1 MRRLLR
7 TLALGFLIMTF
18 TAGVATAQQSTAD
31 LSGRVTDSSGGVLP
45 GATVTAT
52 QTATGLVRSTVTD
65 DAGAYLFPDLP
76 TGPYRLEV
84 SLSGFGS
91 YAQTGI
97 VLQVGAN
104 PTINATLAVG
114 DLTETVTVEASA
126 PLVDVR
132 SAGISDVVE
141 NERIV
146 ELPLQGRQVTS
157 LLILAGAAVD
167 QQATSPRYNP
177 GGVSISVGGGLAYGV
192 AYTLDGAMHND
203 PYNNLN
209 LPLPFPDALQEF
221 SVATSGLSAD
231 NGMHSGASV
240 NAVTKSGTNRLS
252 GSAFEFVRD
261 RRFNATNPFAAIGP
275 DGERVDDGLKR
286 HQFGGTVGGP
296 MLRDK
301 LFFFGAY
308 QGTRTR
314 QAPSANIAW
323 VPTPAM
329 LAGDFTAFS
338 SPQCNAGRQIA
349 LRAPFVNNRIDPA
362 LFSPAALKLTSML
375 PSTTD
380 PCGQVIWG
388 SPRDSNESQ
397 AIGKL
402 DYQWQANHT
411 VFGRYMRTFVDEFPV
426 WEPGGNLL
434 TTSTA
439 GGDRT
444 VLAESYTLGE
454 TAVFGPTMVNA
465 IRLAY
470 NRTALRALRAP
481 FLDAPSLGVN
491 AFTYFPGKLTMT
503 VTGGFSVG
511 QADSI
516 RSVLLTDAYQVA
528 DDLTLVRGRHQME
541 FGGNLAYWTSESE
554 LNARSGGLWQFNG
567 SQTGLGLADFLAG
580 RMFRLEQGAPNVL
593 PIDQTYLGLYAQD
606 AWSATSRVTVNA
618 GMRWEPFFGQN
629 VRSGAVSIFNLEN
642 FQKGV
647 KSTVFRNAPAGLLYP
662 GDAGFPDNSNA
673 ALNKQ
678 WWNLSPRVG
687 VAWDVHGDGRLAVRT
702 SYGLGYDF
710 VSGQYH
716 FLNAGAAPFANRVR
730 VEGVPFDNP
739 YVNTPG
745 GNPFPIAP
753 PSPGVAYPA
762 FGSYGTLD
770 PDANSP
776 RVQNWNVTV
785 ERQIGAAWQASASY
799 LGSHSDR
806 LWNLVALNP
815 GRYLGAGPCTIAGV
829 SYAVCTTAANL
840 DQRRVLYA
848 QNPAEAR
855 FLGPVDRHTSIGTQS
870 YKGLKLS
877 FRRRASQGV
886 SLTGNYTLSNCVGNV
901 TPTGQPQISSGFLKP
916 EDPDFDRGNCEQN
929 RTHVGNV
936 TAGYQTP
943 EFGTAALRALASG
956 WRVSGILSAR
966 SGSWI
971 TVTTG
976 RDIAASGISAQRL
989 NQVLDDP
996 YGARTVDNYLN
1007 PAAFAYPADGTLGD
1021 HEINSIAGPGYWTI
1035 DLAISRLLTLAAE
1048 RNLEFRVEAFNL
1060 LNNFNWGNP
1069 VSNYDQATFG
1079 KVQSIAGSPRIMQFA
1094 VKFAF

>member
-1 MRRLLR
+1 M
-7 TLALGFLIMTF
+7 
-18 TAGVATAQQSTAD
+18 
-31 LSGRVTDSSGGVLP
+31 
-45 GATVTAT
+45 
-52 QTATGLVRSTVTD
+52 
-65 DAGAYLFPDLP
+65 
-76 TGPYRLEV
+76 
-84 SLSGFGS
+84 
-91 YAQTGI
+91 
-97 VLQVGAN
+97 GAN
-104 PTINATLAVG
+104 PTINAALTVG
-114 DLTETVTVEASA
+114 DLAETVTVEAST

-240 NAVTKSGTNRLS
+240 NAVTKSGTNQFT
-252 GSAFEFVRD
+252 GSVFEFVRD
-261 RRFNATNPFAAIGP
+261 RRFNAKNPFAAIGP

-286 HQFGGTVGGP
+286 HQFGGTLGGP
-296 MLRDK
+296 ILTDR

-308 QGTRTR
+308 RGTRTR
-314 QAPSANIAW
+314 QAPSGNIAW
-323 VPTPAM
+323 VPTAAM
-329 LAGDFTAFS
+329 LAGDFTAFA

-349 LRAPFVNNRIDPA
+349 LRAPYVNNTINPA
-362 LFSPAALKLTSML
+362 LFSPAALELAAML

-380 PCGQVIWG
+380 PCGQVTWG
-388 SPRDSNESQ
+388 AQRDSNESQ
-397 AIGKL
+397 GVGKV
-402 DYQWQANHT
+402 DYQWSANQT
-411 VFGRYMRTFVDEFPV
+411 VFVRYMRTSVDELPV

-434 TTSTA
+434 TTSIA
-439 GGDRT
+439 GGDRKI
-444 VLAESYTLGE
+444 LAESYTLGE
-454 TAVFGPTMVNA
+454 TAVIGANMVNA
-465 IRLAY
+465 FRLAY
-470 NRTALRALRAP
+470 NRTNLRSLRQP
-481 FLDAPSLGVN
+481 FVDAPSLGVN
-491 AFTYFPGKLTMT
+491 AYTYFPGKMTMT
-503 VTGGFSVG
+503 VTGGFNIG

-516 RSVLLTDAYQVA
+516 RTVLLTDAYQLA
-528 DDLTLVRGRHQME
+528 DDLSLVRGRHQMR
-541 FGGNLAYWTSESE
+541 FGGNLAFWTSESE

-618 GMRWEPFFGQN
+618 GIRWEPFLGQN
-629 VRSGAVSIFNLEN
+629 VRSGAVSIFDLEN
-642 FQKGV
+642 FEQGV
-647 KSTVFRNAPAGLLYP
+647 KSTVFLNAPAGLLYP
-662 GDAGFPDNSNA
+662 GDTGFPDNNNA

-678 WWNLSPRVG
+678 WRNLSPRAG
-687 VAWDVHGDGRLAVRT
+687 VAWDVHGDGRLAVRA

-716 FLNAGAAPFANRVR
+716 FLNAGAAPFANRLR
-730 VEGVPFDNP
+730 VEAVPFDNP

-776 RVQNWNVTV
+776 RVQNWNVTA
-785 ERQIGAAWQASASY
+785 ERQFGTAWQTSVSY
-799 LGSHSDR
+799 LGSYSDR

-815 GRYLGAGPCTIAGV
+815 GQYLGTGPCTIAGV
-829 SYAVCTTAANL
+829 WYAVCTTAANL
-840 DQRRVLYA
+840 DQRRTLYA

-870 YKGLKLS
+870 YRALKLS
-877 FRRRASQGV
+877 FRRRTAEGL
-886 SLTGNYTLSNCVGNV
+886 SLTGNYTLSHCVGNV
-901 TPTGQPQISSGFLKP
+901 TPAGQPQISSGFLKP
-916 EDPDFDRGNCEQN
+916 NDPEFDRGNCEQN
-929 RTHVGNV
+929 RTQVGNF

-943 EFGTAALRALASG
+943 QFDGAALRVLASG

-966 SGSWI
+966 SGQWL

-976 RDIAASGISAQRL
+976 RDIAATGISAQRL
-989 NQVLDDP
+989 NEVTDDP
-996 YGARTVDNYLN
+996 YGAKTLDNYLS

-1021 HEINSIAGPGYWTI
+1021 HKINSVAGPGYWTI
-1035 DLAISRLLTLAAE
+1035 DLAISRLVSFAAG
-1048 RNLEFRVEAFNL
+1048 RNIEFRMEAFNL

-1069 VSNYDQATFG
+1069 VTIYDQATFG
-1079 KVQSIAGSPRIMQFA
+1079 KIQSVAGSPRILQFA
-1094 VKFAF
+1094 VKFGF

>member
-1 MRRLLR
+1 MYGLYRFVIFCVLMISIAPSAAR
-7 TLALGFLIMTF
+7 
-18 TAGVATAQQSTAD
+18 AQQSTAD

-45 GATVTAT
+45 GASVTVT
-52 QTATGLVRSTVTD
+52 QTATGLQRTTVTD
-65 DAGAYLFPDLP
+65 GSGTYLLPDLP

-84 SLSGFGS
+84 MLSGFGT
-91 YAQTGI
+91 YVQTGI
-97 VLQVGAN
+97 VLQVGAS
-104 PTINATLAVG
+104 PTINATLGVG
-114 DLTETVTVEASA
+114 DLAETVTVEAST

-192 AYTLDGAMHND
+192 AYSLDGAMHND

-252 GSAFEFVRD
+252 GSGFEFVRD
-261 RRFNATNPFAAIGP
+261 RRFNATNPFAAVGP
-275 DGERVDDGLKR
+275 DGKRTDDGLKR
-286 HQFGGTVGGP
+286 HQFGGTIGGP
-296 MLRDK
+296 IVRDK

-314 QAPSANIAW
+314 QAPTESIAW
-323 VPTPAM
+323 VPTAAM
-329 LAGDFTAFS
+329 LAGDFTAFA
-338 SPQCNAGRQIA
+338 SPQCNAGRQIT
-349 LRAPFVNNRIDPA
+349 LRAPYVNNRIDPA
-362 LFSPAALKLTSML
+362 QFSPAALKLAAML
-375 PSTTD
+375 PRTTD
-380 PCGQVIWG
+380 PCGQVTWG
-388 SPRDSNESQ
+388 AQRDVNEWQ
-397 AIGKL
+397 AIGKA
-402 DYQWQANHT
+402 DYQWRSNHT
-411 VFGRYMRTFVDEFPV
+411 LFGRYMRTFVDELPV
-426 WEPGGNLL
+426 WAQGGNILA
-434 TTSTA
+434 TSTA

-444 VLAESYTLGE
+444 IIASSFTLGE
-454 TAVFGPTMVNA
+454 TAVLGPSMVNA
-465 IRLAY
+465 IRVAY
-470 NRTALRALRAP
+470 NGTSLNSVREP
-481 FLDAPSLGVN
+481 FVDAPSLGVN

-503 VTGGFSVG
+503 VTGGFNIG

-516 RSVLLTDAYQVA
+516 RSVLNTDAFQVA
-528 DDLTLVRGRHQME
+528 DDLTLIRGRHQIAVGAN
-541 FGGNLAYWTSESE
+541 FAYWTSDTE

-593 PIDQTYLGLYAQD
+593 PIDQTYVGLYAQD

-618 GMRWEPFFGQN
+618 GVRWEPFMGQN
-629 VRSGAVSIFNLEN
+629 VRSGAVSIFSMEN
-642 FQKGV
+642 FQRGI
-647 KSTVFRNAPAGLLYP
+647 KSKVFRNAPAGLLYP
-662 GDAGFPDNSNA
+662 GDDGFPDNNNA

-678 WWNLSPRVG
+678 WGNLSPRVG

-716 FLNAGAAPFANRVR
+716 FLNAGAAPFANRLR

-753 PSPGVAYPA
+753 PSPDVAYPA
-762 FGSYGTLD
+762 FGSFGTLD
-770 PDANSP
+770 PNAGSP

-785 ERQIGAAWQASASY
+785 ERQIVSDWQASVSY
-799 LGSHSDR
+799 LGSYSDR

-815 GRYLGAGPCTIAGV
+815 GRYLGSGPCTIAGV
-829 SYAVCTTAANL
+829 AYPVCTTAANL
-840 DQRRVLYA
+840 DQRRVLYS
-848 QNPAEAR
+848 QNPTEAR
-855 FLGPVDRHTSIGTQS
+855 LLGPVDRHTSIGTQD
-870 YKGLKLS
+870 YRGLKLS
-877 FRRRASQGV
+877 FRRRAGAGV
-886 SLTGNYTLSNCVGNV
+886 NVAGNYTLSRCYGNV

-929 RTHVGNV
+929 RTHVGNI

-943 EFGTAALRALASG
+943 HVSGPLGILASS
-956 WRVSGILSAR
+956 WRVSGIVSAR
-966 SGSWI
+966 SGSWL

-976 RDIAASGISAQRL
+976 RDIAGTGISAQRL
-989 NQVLDDP
+989 NQTMDDP
-996 YGARTVDNYLN
+996 YGAKTIGNYLN
-1007 PAAFAYPADGTLGD
+1007 PSAFAYPSDGTLGD
-1021 HEINSIAGPGYWTI
+1021 HQINSIEGPGYWTM
-1035 DLAISRLLTLAAE
+1035 DLALSRLLPFSDT
-1048 RNLEFRVEAFNL
+1048 RNVELRLEAFNL

-1069 VSNYDQATFG
+1069 VTVYDQATFG
-1079 KVQSIAGSPRIMQFA
+1079 RIQTMAGNPRIMQFA
-1094 VKFAF
+1094 VKVEF

>member
-1 MRRLLR
+1 MYGLFRILMLCVL
-7 TLALGFLIMTF
+7 TMLI
-18 TAGVATAQQSTAD
+18 APGGAWAQQSTAD

-45 GATVTAT
+45 GATVTVT
-52 QTATGLVRSTVTD
+52 QTATGLQRTAVTD
-65 DAGAYLFPDLP
+65 GSGTYLLPDLP

-84 SLSGFGS
+84 MLSGFGT
-91 YAQTGI
+91 YVQTGI
-97 VLQVGAN
+97 VLQVGAS
-104 PTINATLAVG
+104 PTINATLGVG
-114 DLTETVTVEASA
+114 DLAETVTVEAST

-192 AYTLDGAMHND
+192 AYSLDGAMHND

-261 RRFNATNPFAAIGP
+261 RRFNATNPFAAIGV
-275 DGERVDDGLKR
+275 DGKRTDDGLKR
-286 HQFGGTVGGP
+286 HQFGGTIGGP
-296 MLRDK
+296 IMRDK

-314 QAPSANIAW
+314 QAPSDNIAW
-323 VPTPAM
+323 VPTAAM
-329 LAGDFTAFS
+329 LAGDFTAFTA
-338 SPQCNAGRQIA
+338 PQCNAGRQIA

-362 LFSPAALKLTSML
+362 QFSPAALKLAAML
-375 PSTTD
+375 PKTTD
-380 PCGQVIWG
+380 PCGQVTWG
-388 SPRDSNESQ
+388 AQRDVNEWQ
-397 AIGKL
+397 GIGKV
-402 DYQWQANHT
+402 DYQWRSNHT
-411 VFGRYMRTFVDEFPV
+411 LFGRFMRTFVDELPV
-426 WEPGGNLL
+426 WAEGGNILA
-434 TTSTA
+434 TSTA

-444 VLAESYTLGE
+444 ITANSFTVGE
-454 TAVFGPTMVNA
+454 TAVLGPSMVNA
-465 IRLAY
+465 IRVAY
-470 NRTALRALRAP
+470 NGTSLNSVREP
-481 FLDAPSLGVN
+481 FVDAPGLGVN

-503 VTGGFSVG
+503 ITGGFNIG

-516 RSVLLTDAYQVA
+516 RSVLNTDAFQVA
-528 DDLTLVRGRHQME
+528 DDLTLIRGRHQLAVGAN
-541 FGGNLAYWTSESE
+541 FAYWTSDTE

-580 RMFRLEQGAPNVL
+580 RLFRLEQGAPNVL
-593 PIDQTYLGLYAQD
+593 PIDQTYIGVYAQD

-618 GMRWEPFFGQN
+618 GVRWEPFLGQN

-642 FQKGV
+642 FQRGI
-647 KSTVFRNAPAGLLYP
+647 KSKVFLNAPAGLLYP
-662 GDAGFPDNSNA
+662 GDEGFPDNSNA

-678 WWNLSPRVG
+678 WGNFSPRVG
-687 VAWDVHGDGRLAVRT
+687 LAWDVHGDGRLAVRT

-716 FLNAGAAPFANRVR
+716 FLNAGAAPFANRLR

-745 GNPFPIAP
+745 GNPFPIAQ
-753 PSPGVAYPA
+753 PSPNVAYPA
-762 FGSYGTLD
+762 FGSFGTLD
-770 PDANSP
+770 PNAGSP

-785 ERQIGAAWQASASY
+785 ERQIARDWQASASY
-799 LGSHSDR
+799 LGSYSDR

-815 GRYLGAGPCTIAGV
+815 GRYLGSGPCTIAGV
-829 SYAVCTTAANL
+829 AYPVCTTAANL
-840 DQRRVLYA
+840 DQRRALYA

-855 FLGPVDRHTSIGTQS
+855 FLGPVDRHTSVGTQD
-870 YKGLKLS
+870 YRGLKLS
-877 FRRRASQGV
+877 FRRRAGAGV
-886 SLTGNYTLSNCVGNV
+886 NVAGNYTLSRCYGNV

-929 RTHVGNV
+929 RTHVGNI

-943 EFGTAALRALASG
+943 QIGGALGVLASS
-956 WRVSGILSAR
+956 WRVSGIVSAR
-966 SGSWI
+966 SGSWL

-976 RDIAASGISAQRL
+976 RDIAGTGISAQRL
-989 NQVLDDP
+989 NQTMDDP
-996 YGARTVDNYLN
+996 YGAGTIDNYLN
-1007 PAAFAYPADGTLGD
+1007 PSAFAYPADGTFGD
-1021 HEINSIAGPGYWTI
+1021 HKLNSIEGPGYWTM
-1035 DLAISRLLTLAAE
+1035 DLALSRLLPFSDT
-1048 RNLEFRVEAFNL
+1048 RNVELRLEAFNL

-1069 VSNYDQATFG
+1069 VIVYDQATFG
-1079 KVQSIAGSPRIMQFA
+1079 KIQTMAGSPRIMQFA
-1094 VKFAF
+1094 VKVEF

>member
-1 MRRLLR
+1 MRLLR
-7 TLALGFLIMTF
+7 TLALVLVALQL
-18 TAGVATAQQSTAD
+18 TAVGALAQLSTAD

-45 GATVTAT
+45 GATVTVT

-65 DAGAYLFPDLP
+65 ETGAYQLPDLP
-76 TGPYRLEV
+76 TGPYRLEI
-84 SLSGFGS
+84 SLAGFGS
-91 YAQTGI
+91 YVQTGI

-104 PTINATLAVG
+104 PTINAALTVG
-114 DLTETVTVEASA
+114 DLAETVTVEAST

-240 NAVTKSGTNRLS
+240 NAVTKSGTNQFT
-252 GSAFEFVRD
+252 GSVFEFVRD
-261 RRFNATNPFAAIGP
+261 RRFNAKNPFAAIGP

-286 HQFGGTVGGP
+286 HQFGGTLGGP
-296 MLRDK
+296 ILTDR

-314 QAPSANIAW
+314 QAPSGNIAW
-323 VPTPAM
+323 VPTAAM
-329 LAGDFTAFS
+329 LAGDFTAFA

-349 LRAPFVNNRIDPA
+349 LRAPYVNNTINPA
-362 LFSPAALKLTSML
+362 LFSPAALELAAML

-380 PCGQVIWG
+380 PCGQVTWG
-388 SPRDSNESQ
+388 AQRDSNESQ
-397 AIGKL
+397 GVGKV
-402 DYQWQANHT
+402 DYQWSANQT
-411 VFGRYMRTFVDEFPV
+411 VFVRYMRTSVDELPV

-439 GGDRT
+439 GGDRKI
-444 VLAESYTLGE
+444 LAESYTLGE
-454 TAVFGPTMVNA
+454 TAVIGANMVNA
-465 IRLAY
+465 FRLAY
-470 NRTALRALRAP
+470 NRTDLRSLRQP
-481 FLDAPSLGVN
+481 FVDAPSLGVN
-491 AFTYFPGKLTMT
+491 AYTYFPGKMTMT
-503 VTGGFSVG
+503 VTGGFNIG

-516 RSVLLTDAYQVA
+516 RTVLLTDAYQLA
-528 DDLTLVRGRHQME
+528 DDLSLVRGRHQMR
-541 FGGNLAYWTSESE
+541 FGGNLAFWTSESE

-618 GMRWEPFFGQN
+618 GIRWEPFLGQN
-629 VRSGAVSIFNLEN
+629 VRSGAVSIFDLEN
-642 FQKGV
+642 FEQGV
-647 KSTVFRNAPAGLLYP
+647 KSTVFLNAPAGLLYP
-662 GDAGFPDNSNA
+662 GDTGFPDNNNA

-678 WWNLSPRVG
+678 WRNLSPRAG
-687 VAWDVHGDGRLAVRT
+687 VAWDVHGDGRLAVRA

-716 FLNAGAAPFANRVR
+716 FLNAGAAPFANRLR
-730 VEGVPFDNP
+730 VEAVPFDNP

-776 RVQNWNVTV
+776 RVQNWNVTA
-785 ERQIGAAWQASASY
+785 ERQFGTAWQTSVSY
-799 LGSHSDR
+799 LGSYSDR

-815 GRYLGAGPCTIAGV
+815 GQYLGTGPCTIAGV

-840 DQRRVLYA
+840 DQRRTLYA

-870 YKGLKLS
+870 YRALKLS
-877 FRRRASQGV
+877 FRRRTAEGL
-886 SLTGNYTLSNCVGNV
+886 SLTGNYTLSHCVGNV
-901 TPTGQPQISSGFLKP
+901 TPAGQPQISSGFLKP
-916 EDPDFDRGNCEQN
+916 NDPEFDRGNCEQN
-929 RTHVGNV
+929 RTQVGNF

-943 EFGTAALRALASG
+943 QFDGAALRVLASG

-966 SGSWI
+966 SGQWL

-976 RDIAASGISAQRL
+976 RDIAATGISAQRL
-989 NQVLDDP
+989 NEVTDDP
-996 YGARTVDNYLN
+996 YGAKTLDNYLS

-1021 HEINSIAGPGYWTI
+1021 HKINSVAGPGYWSI
-1035 DLAISRLLTLAAE
+1035 DLAVSRVVSFAAG
-1048 RNLEFRVEAFNL
+1048 RNIEFRMEAFNL

-1069 VSNYDQATFG
+1069 VTIYDQATFG
-1079 KVQSIAGSPRIMQFA
+1079 KIQSVAGSPRILQFA
-1094 VKFAF
+1094 VKFGF